1 MGGVGERFSIFSP
14 RPLTQEGDSMAKKE
28 EKTNVMRVLDKAGIS
43 YRHYTY
49 DASDGHI
56 DGLAVAQKLGQDPD
70 QVFKT
75 LVTQGASGGYFVF
88 VIPVGE
94 ELNLKAAARAVGEK
108 SVSMLHVADL
118 LKVTGYVR
126 GGCSPI
132 GMKKQYP
139 TVIDETCQLF
149 DTMIFSGGRIG
160 SQVEMAPD
168 DLLSLISASTA
179 DITA

>member
-1 MGGVGERFSIFSP
+1 
-14 RPLTQEGDSMAKKE
+14 MAKKE
-28 EKTNVMRVLDKAGIS
+28 EKTNVMRVLDKAGLS

-56 DGLAVAQKLGQDPD
+56 DGAAVAKKLGQDPD

-88 VIPVGE
+88 VIPVQE

-108 SVSMLHVADL
+108 SVSMIHVADL
-118 LKVTGYVR
+118 LKVTGYIR

-132 GMKKQYP
+132 GMKKLFK
-139 TVIDETCQLF
+139 TVIHQTAAQYETI
-149 DTMIFSGGRIG
+149 MFSAGKIG
-160 SQVEMAPD
+160 YQVELP
-168 DLLSLISASTA
+168 LESLQKVIPVQVA
-179 DITA
+179 DIIVDAAQ

>member
-1 MGGVGERFSIFSP
+1 M
-14 RPLTQEGDSMAKKE
+14 
-28 EKTNVMRVLDKAGIS
+28 
-43 YRHYTY
+43 
-49 DASDGHI
+49 
-56 DGLAVAQKLGQDPD
+56 
-70 QVFKT
+70 
-75 LVTQGASGGYFVF
+75 F
-88 VIPVGE
+88 VIPVRE

-118 LKVTGYVR
+118 LKVTGYIR

-149 DTMIFSGGRIG
+149 DTIIFSGGRIG